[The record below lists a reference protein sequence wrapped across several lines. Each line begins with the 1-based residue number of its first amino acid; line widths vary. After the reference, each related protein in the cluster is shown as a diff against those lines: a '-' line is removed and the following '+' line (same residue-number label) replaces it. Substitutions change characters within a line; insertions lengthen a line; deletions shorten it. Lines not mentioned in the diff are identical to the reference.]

1 MKPSVK
7 RAVTAGICEKNY
19 VRVIFFTRVFAKLA
33 LSFLLTND
41 APSVVLLARHLF
53 LGCKYGRD
61 CRGGVAVALAME
73 RVGPRGTPESPL
85 QKKVPQ
91 EKERKKLVYSPTV
104 SVPYE
109 AGCVYFQL
117 SSVFSLNPDHLGE
130 GVYFRNAE

>member
-1 MKPSVK
+1 MPFCGEQMKPSVK
-7 RAVTAGICEKNY
+7 RAVTAGICEK
-19 VRVIFFTRVFAKLA
+19 KL
-33 LSFLLTND
+33 
-41 APSVVLLARHLF
+41 PLF

-91 EKERKKLVYSPTV
+91 EKERKKLVYSPAV